1 MDKNKNTKE
10 KNTKSK
16 NFEQINNPFEKKLKR
31 IKDEMDVLNP
41 DTLLLKINPAVD
53 STKTVEQIQS
63 YYYLINNEISKY
75 YNYQTIKKELNEKNK
90 ELNKEIAEKIHP
102 KKENLPNQEE
112 EEKKRLEYLNYDE
125 RINKPIIDY
134 RVKIRSLENNIVY
147 TYQYYNKSKSKN
159 LQLMVELDELRKT
172 VYTKN
177 KKLEELKKELE
188 EEEKKYNKEKK
199 EIEDNLEKK
208 DDIKIYGKIKKN
220 QKLLES
226 ANKEMIEKIKE
237 TDKFMIERQAKKKY
251 LDYETKQ
258 LEKKAKKIEKKNK
271 KDFEDFNNLHK
282 EEMEKVRKF
291 DQTSR
296 IIDSLDQKKMKS
308 LENMLNEMFNETKTE
323 NIQQFI
329 DYFIKSC
336 EEYKTFQDTIKTLTT
351 QVNKLEKEVDELEYI
366 LNFCEENL
374 YVYNQN
380 NLDEEE
386 MKEIKDLKLC
396 SEQFI
401 NVQYQAINE
410 AYKEFQTNLS
420 ESMLK
425 NEPELE
431 NNETFKNDFL
441 TFYVQYLNE
450 MQEKLKTI
458 SQSFRKKREKG
469 DYFDFNQ
476 WDNKWEKAEK
486 IKENVQN
493 EYERTGSLSKFDLK
507 SINNMVNEVL
517 LRDKIKKK
525 KKKIFFFFFYK
536 NTSFFS

>member
-1 MDKNKNTKE
+1 MDKNTNEKSSKFKN
-10 KNTKSK
+10 NQ
-16 NFEQINNPFEKKLKR
+16 QINNPFEKKLKR
-31 IKDEMDVLNP
+31 IKDELEVLNP
-41 DTLLLKINPAVD
+41 DTLLLKINPAID

-75 YNYQTIKKELNEKNK
+75 YKYQTIKKELNKKNI
-90 ELNKEIAEKIHP
+90 ELDKEIAEKIHP
-102 KKENLPNQEE
+102 KKEKLPNQEE

-134 RVKIRSLENNIVY
+134 RIKIRSLENNIVY

-159 LQLMVELDELRKT
+159 VQLMVELDELRKR

-199 EIEDNLEKK
+199 EIEDYLEKK

-220 QKLLES
+220 QKLLEN
-226 ANKEMIEKIKE
+226 ANEKMIEKIKE
-237 TDKFMIERQAKKKY
+237 TDQFMIERQAKKKY
-251 LDYETKQ
+251 LDFETKQ
-258 LEKKAKKIEKKNK
+258 LEKKAKTIEKKNK
-271 KDFEDFNNLHK
+271 KDFEEFNNLHK

-291 DQTSR
+291 NQTSR
-296 IIDSLDQKKMKS
+296 MIDSLDQKKMKS
-308 LENMLNEMFNETKTE
+308 LEDMLNEMFNETKTE

-336 EEYKTFQDTIKTLTT
+336 EEYKTFQDTIKTLTSH
-351 QVNKLEKEVDELEYI
+351 VNKLEKEVDELEYI

-374 YVYNQN
+374 YVFNQN
-380 NLDEEE
+380 NLDENE
-386 MKEIKDLKLC
+386 MKELEDLKLC
-396 SEQFI
+396 SEEFI

-410 AYKEFQTNLS
+410 AYKEFHNKLR

-431 NNETFKNDFL
+431 NNENFKNDFL
-441 TFYVQYLNE
+441 SFYVQYLNE
-450 MQEKLKTI
+450 MQEKIKTI
-458 SQSFRKKREKG
+458 SQSLRKKRDKG

-486 IKENVQN
+486 IKENVEN
-493 EYERTGSLSKFDLK
+493 EYERTGSLSKFDMKL
-507 SINNMVNEVL
+507 INNMVNDIL
-517 LRDKIKKK
+517 LKDKIKK
-525 KKKIFFFFFYK
+525 
-536 NTSFFS
+536 

>member
-517 LRDKIKKK
+517 LRDKNKK
-525 KKKIFFFFFYK
+525 
-536 NTSFFS
+536 

>member
-1 MDKNKNTKE
+1 
-10 KNTKSK
+10 
-16 NFEQINNPFEKKLKR
+16 
-31 IKDEMDVLNP
+31 
-41 DTLLLKINPAVD
+41 
-53 STKTVEQIQS
+53 
-63 YYYLINNEISKY
+63 
-75 YNYQTIKKELNEKNK
+75 
-90 ELNKEIAEKIHP
+90 
-102 KKENLPNQEE
+102 
-112 EEKKRLEYLNYDE
+112 
-125 RINKPIIDY
+125 
-134 RVKIRSLENNIVY
+134 
-147 TYQYYNKSKSKN
+147 
-159 LQLMVELDELRKT
+159 
-172 VYTKN
+172 
-177 KKLEELKKELE
+177 
-188 EEEKKYNKEKK
+188 
-199 EIEDNLEKK
+199 
-208 DDIKIYGKIKKN
+208 
-220 QKLLES
+220 
-226 ANKEMIEKIKE
+226 
-237 TDKFMIERQAKKKY
+237 
-251 LDYETKQ
+251 
-258 LEKKAKKIEKKNK
+258 
-271 KDFEDFNNLHK
+271 
-282 EEMEKVRKF
+282 MEKVRKF

-517 LRDKIKKK
+517 LRDKIKK
-525 KKKIFFFFFYK
+525 
-536 NTSFFS
+536 

>member
-1 MDKNKNTKE
+1 MDKNTNEKSSKFKNTQ
-10 KNTKSK
+10 
-16 NFEQINNPFEKKLKR
+16 QINNPFEKKLKR
-31 IKDEMDVLNP
+31 IKDELEVLNP
-41 DTLLLKINPAVD
+41 DTLLLKINPAID

-75 YNYQTIKKELNEKNK
+75 YKYQTIKKELNKKNI
-90 ELNKEIAEKIHP
+90 ELDKEIAEKIHP
-102 KKENLPNQEE
+102 KKEKLPNPEE

-159 LQLMVELDELRKT
+159 VQLMVELDELRKR

-199 EIEDNLEKK
+199 EIEDYLEKK

-220 QKLLES
+220 QKLLEN
-226 ANKEMIEKIKE
+226 ANEKMIEKIKE
-237 TDKFMIERQAKKKY
+237 TDQFMIERQAKKKY
-251 LDYETKQ
+251 LDFETKQ
-258 LEKKAKKIEKKNK
+258 LEKKAKTIEKKNK
-271 KDFEDFNNLHK
+271 KDFEEFNNLHK

-291 DQTSR
+291 NQTSR
-296 IIDSLDQKKMKS
+296 MIDSLDQKKMKS
-308 LENMLNEMFNETKTE
+308 LEDMLNEMFNETKTE

-336 EEYKTFQDTIKTLTT
+336 EEYKTFQDTIKTLTSH
-351 QVNKLEKEVDELEYI
+351 VNKLEKEVDELEYI

-374 YVYNQN
+374 YVFNQN
-380 NLDEEE
+380 NLDENE
-386 MKEIKDLKLC
+386 MKELEDLKLC
-396 SEQFI
+396 SEEFI

-410 AYKEFQTNLS
+410 AYKEFHNKLR

-431 NNETFKNDFL
+431 NNENFKNDFL
-441 TFYVQYLNE
+441 SFYVQYLNE
-450 MQEKLKTI
+450 MQEKIKTI
-458 SQSFRKKREKG
+458 SQSLRKKRDKG

-486 IKENVQN
+486 IKENVEN
-493 EYERTGSLSKFDLK
+493 EYERTGSLSKFDMKL
-507 SINNMVNEVL
+507 INNMVNDIL
-517 LRDKIKKK
+517 LKDKIKK
-525 KKKIFFFFFYK
+525 
-536 NTSFFS
+536 

>member
-1 MDKNKNTKE
+1 MEKNKNI
-10 KNTKSK
+10 NQQISKSK
-16 NFEQINNPFEKKLKR
+16 NNEEINNPFEKKLKR
-31 IKDEMDVLNP
+31 IKDEMEILNP
-41 DTLLLKINPAVD
+41 DTILLKINPSID

-63 YYYLINNEISKY
+63 YYYLIKNEISKY
-75 YNYQTIKKELNEKNK
+75 YKHQTIKRELNEKNL
-90 ELNKEIAEKIHP
+90 ELNKQIAEKMHP
-102 KKENLPNQEE
+102 KKENLPNQEDE
-112 EEKKRLEYLNYDE
+112 EIKRLKYLNYDE

-159 LQLMVELDELRKT
+159 SQLMIELDELRKT

-188 EEEKKYNKEKK
+188 EEEKKYNQEKK
-199 EIEDNLEKK
+199 EIEDNFEKK
-208 DDIKIYGKIKKN
+208 DDIKLYGKIKKN

-237 TDKFMIERQAKKKY
+237 TDQFMIQRQAKRKY
-251 LDYETKQ
+251 LDFETKQ

-291 DQTSR
+291 EQTSR

-336 EEYKTFQDTIKTLTT
+336 EEYKTFQDTIKTLTN

-374 YVYNQN
+374 NVVNQN
-380 NLDEEE
+380 NLDENEK
-386 MKEIKDLKLC
+386 KEIEDLKLC
-396 SEQFI
+396 SEHFI
-401 NVQYQAINE
+401 NVQFQAINE
-410 AYKEFQTNLS
+410 AYKEFSQKIS
-420 ESMLK
+420 EIMIK
-425 NEPELE
+425 DNPELE
-431 NNETFKNDFL
+431 NNENFKKDFL
-441 TFYVQYLNE
+441 IFYEQYLKE
-450 MQEKLKTI
+450 MQEKLKNI
-458 SQSFRKKREKG
+458 AQSLRKKRDKG

-476 WDNKWEKAEK
+476 WDYKWEKAEK

-493 EYERTGSLSKFDLK
+493 EYERTGSLSKFDIKL
-507 SINNMVNEVL
+507 IDNMVKDVL
-517 LRDKIKKK
+517 LKDKIKK
-525 KKKIFFFFFYK
+525 
-536 NTSFFS
+536 

>member
-1 MDKNKNTKE
+1 MDKKEDINSINKKPNTKRE
-10 KNTKSK
+10 
-16 NFEQINNPFEKKLKR
+16 IIINPFEKKVKK
-31 IKDEMDVLNP
+31 IKEEMENLDP
-41 DTLLLKINPAVD
+41 DNLLLKVDPSID
-53 STKTVEQIQS
+53 STKTIEQIQR
-63 YYYLINNEISKY
+63 YYYLINNELSR
-75 YNYQTIKKELNEKNK
+75 YNKNETIKKDLKEKNI
-90 ELNKEIAEKIHP
+90 ELNKKIGDMIHP

-226 ANKEMIEKIKE
+226 AKKEKKEKIKE
-237 TDKFMIERQAKKKY
+237 TDQFMTQRQAKKKC
-251 LDYETKQ
+251 LDFQTEQ
-258 LEKKAKKIEKKNK
+258 LRKKAKKIEEKNDN
-271 KDFEDFNNLHK
+271 DFKNFDELHK
-282 EEMEKVRKF
+282 NEMEKVKNF
-291 DQTSR
+291 NQSSR
-296 IIDSLDQKKMKS
+296 IIESLDQTKMKS
-308 LENMLNEMFNETKTE
+308 LEDMLNEMFNETKTE

-351 QVNKLEKEVDELEYI
+351 QVNKLEGEVDELEYI

-493 EYERTGSLSKFDLK
+493 EYERTGSLSKFDIKL
-507 SINNMVNEVL
+507 INNMVKDVL
-517 LRDKIKKK
+517 LKDKIKK
-525 KKKIFFFFFYK
+525 
-536 NTSFFS
+536 

>member
-1 MDKNKNTKE
+1 MDKNTNEKSSKFKNTQ
-10 KNTKSK
+10 
-16 NFEQINNPFEKKLKR
+16 QINNPFEKKLKR
-31 IKDEMDVLNP
+31 IKDELEVLNP
-41 DTLLLKINPAVD
+41 DTLLLKINPAID

-75 YNYQTIKKELNEKNK
+75 YKYQTIKKELNKKNI
-90 ELNKEIAEKIHP
+90 ELDEEIAEKINP
-102 KKENLPNQEE
+102 KKEQLQNTEE

-159 LQLMVELDELRKT
+159 VQLMVELDELRKR

-188 EEEKKYNKEKK
+188 EEEKKYNQEKK
-199 EIEDNLEKK
+199 EIEDNFEKK

-220 QKLLES
+220 QKLLEN
-226 ANKEMIEKIKE
+226 ANAKMIEKIKE

-251 LDYETKQ
+251 LDFETKQ
-258 LEKKAKKIEKKNK
+258 LEKKAKTIEKKNK
-271 KDFEDFNNLHK
+271 KDFEEFNNLHK

-291 DQTSR
+291 NQTSR
-296 IIDSLDQKKMKS
+296 MIDSLDQTKMKS
-308 LENMLNEMFNETKTE
+308 LEDMLNEMFNETKTE

-336 EEYKTFQDTIKTLTT
+336 EEYKTFQDTIKTLTSH
-351 QVNKLEKEVDELEYI
+351 VNKLEKEVDELEYI

-374 YVYNQN
+374 YVFNQN
-380 NLDEEE
+380 NLDENE
-386 MKEIKDLKLC
+386 MKELEDLKLC
-396 SEQFI
+396 SEEFI

-410 AYKEFQTNLS
+410 AYKEFHNKLR

-431 NNETFKNDFL
+431 NNENFKNDFL
-441 TFYVQYLNE
+441 SFYVQYLNE
-450 MQEKLKTI
+450 MQEKIKTI
-458 SQSFRKKREKG
+458 SQSLRKKRDKG

-486 IKENVQN
+486 IKENVEN
-493 EYERTGSLSKFDLK
+493 EYERTGSLSKFDMKL
-507 SINNMVNEVL
+507 INNMVNDIL
-517 LRDKIKKK
+517 LKDKCKK
-525 KKKIFFFFFYK
+525 
-536 NTSFFS
+536 

>member
-1 MDKNKNTKE
+1 MEKNKNI
-10 KNTKSK
+10 NQQISKSK
-16 NFEQINNPFEKKLKR
+16 NNEEINNPFEKKLKR
-31 IKDEMDVLNP
+31 IKDEMEILNP
-41 DTLLLKINPAVD
+41 DTILLKINPSID

-63 YYYLINNEISKY
+63 YYYLIKNEISKY
-75 YNYQTIKKELNEKNK
+75 YKHQTIKRELNEKNL
-90 ELNKEIAEKIHP
+90 ELNKQIAEKMHP

-159 LQLMVELDELRKT
+159 SQLMIELDELRKT

-188 EEEKKYNKEKK
+188 EEEKKYNQEKK
-199 EIEDNLEKK
+199 EIEDNFEKK

-237 TDKFMIERQAKKKY
+237 TDQFMIQRQAKRKY
-251 LDYETKQ
+251 LDFETKQ

-271 KDFEDFNNLHK
+271 KDFEEFNNLHK

-336 EEYKTFQDTIKTLTT
+336 EEYKTFQDTIKTLTN

-374 YVYNQN
+374 NVVNQN
-380 NLDEEE
+380 NLDENEK
-386 MKEIKDLKLC
+386 KEIEDLKLC
-396 SEQFI
+396 SEHFI
-401 NVQYQAINE
+401 NVQFQAINE
-410 AYKEFQTNLS
+410 AYKEFSQKIS
-420 ESMLK
+420 EIMIK
-425 NEPELE
+425 DNPELE
-431 NNETFKNDFL
+431 NNENFKKDFL
-441 TFYVQYLNE
+441 IFYEQYLKE
-450 MQEKLKTI
+450 MQEKLKNI
-458 SQSFRKKREKG
+458 AQSLRKKRDKG

-476 WDNKWEKAEK
+476 WDYKWEKAEK

-493 EYERTGSLSKFDLK
+493 EYERTGSLSKFDIKL
-507 SINNMVNEVL
+507 IDNMVKDVL
-517 LRDKIKKK
+517 LKDKIKK
-525 KKKIFFFFFYK
+525 
-536 NTSFFS
+536 

>member
-1 MDKNKNTKE
+1 MDKNTNEKSSKFKN
-10 KNTKSK
+10 NQ
-16 NFEQINNPFEKKLKR
+16 QINNPFEKKLKR
-31 IKDEMDVLNP
+31 IKDELEVLNP
-41 DTLLLKINPAVD
+41 DTLLLKINPAID

-75 YNYQTIKKELNEKNK
+75 YKYQTIKKELNKKNI
-90 ELNKEIAEKIHP
+90 ELDKEIAEKIHP
-102 KKENLPNQEE
+102 KKEKLPNQEE

-159 LQLMVELDELRKT
+159 IQLMVELDELRKR

-199 EIEDNLEKK
+199 EIEDYLEKK

-220 QKLLES
+220 QKLLEN
-226 ANKEMIEKIKE
+226 ANEKMIEKIKE
-237 TDKFMIERQAKKKY
+237 TDQFMIERQAKKKY
-251 LDYETKQ
+251 LDFETKQ
-258 LEKKAKKIEKKNK
+258 LEKKAKTIEKKNK
-271 KDFEDFNNLHK
+271 KDFEEFNNLHK

-291 DQTSR
+291 NQTSR
-296 IIDSLDQKKMKS
+296 MIDSLDQKKMKS
-308 LENMLNEMFNETKTE
+308 LEDMLNEMFNETKTE

-336 EEYKTFQDTIKTLTT
+336 EEYKTFQDTIKTLTSH
-351 QVNKLEKEVDELEYI
+351 VNKLEKEVDELEYI

-374 YVYNQN
+374 YVFNQN
-380 NLDEEE
+380 NLDENE
-386 MKEIKDLKLC
+386 MKELEDLKLC
-396 SEQFI
+396 SEEFI

-410 AYKEFQTNLS
+410 AYKEFHNKLR

-431 NNETFKNDFL
+431 NNENFKNDFL
-441 TFYVQYLNE
+441 SFYVQYLNE
-450 MQEKLKTI
+450 MQEKIKTI
-458 SQSFRKKREKG
+458 SQSLRKKRDKG

-486 IKENVQN
+486 IKENVEN
-493 EYERTGSLSKFDLK
+493 EYERTGSLSKFDMKL
-507 SINNMVNEVL
+507 INNMVNDIL
-517 LRDKIKKK
+517 LKDKIKK
-525 KKKIFFFFFYK
+525 
-536 NTSFFS
+536 